1 MTGYVDTGDKNV
13 GDKLMSIRKI
23 TSTFFVNQNH
33 SKDVDQK
40 IIKNFLKYK
49 MVPKKFSYMKNSS
62 IVVF

>member
-13 GDKLMSIRKI
+13 GDKLMCIRKI
-23 TSTFFVNQNH
+23 TSTFFVKQNH

-49 MVPKKFSYMKNSS
+49 MVPKKFSCMKNSS